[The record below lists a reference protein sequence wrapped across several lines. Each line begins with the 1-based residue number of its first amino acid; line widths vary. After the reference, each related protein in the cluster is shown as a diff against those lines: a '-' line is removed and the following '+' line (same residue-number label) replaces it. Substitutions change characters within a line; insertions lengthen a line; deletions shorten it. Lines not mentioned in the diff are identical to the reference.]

1 MVFLPLS
8 EDSAVGRN
16 IHFQGILFSH
26 EAIGFHNFKCFWWI
40 FNCLNRCTNSQ
51 IKQATPALL
60 FRKRVLEL
68 VN

>member
-26 EAIGFHNFKCFWWI
+26 EAIGFHNFKCSGGF
-40 FNCLNRCTNSQ
+40 LT
-51 IKQATPALL
+51 A
-60 FRKRVLEL
+60 
-68 VN
+68 